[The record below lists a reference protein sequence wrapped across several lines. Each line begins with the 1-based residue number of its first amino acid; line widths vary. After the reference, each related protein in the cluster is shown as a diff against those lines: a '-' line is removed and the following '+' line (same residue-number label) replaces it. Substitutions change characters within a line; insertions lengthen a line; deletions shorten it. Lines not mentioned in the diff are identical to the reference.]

1 MRFVQ
6 RINLEKLG
14 IRAKLILLFVVIKV
28 LPLILLASLAWEGV
42 TQLGSGLGLRTDG
55 LTSEVRDTVGE
66 MGKTFTKEAVKALDD
81 RAREELERVTTD
93 TARAVADFLY
103 DRDRDV
109 LLAAQLAPSEGQYR
123 AFVANRKRN
132 VTDIGQWT
140 VAEDGKGWVQKSAA
154 AATVETA
161 SSSNEEN
168 KQDFHYRP
176 PETVLRTVPRPLY
189 HEITF
194 VGLDGHEKVKVSQ
207 TDVLPKDLRD
217 VSKKENTWCKAEGYF
232 AELKKLKPGEIY
244 VSDVIGPYVP
254 SRVLGPVTPDK
265 AKSLGIPFEP
275 EKEAYAG
282 RENPLGKRFQ
292 GIVRWATPVV
302 EDGRIV
308 GYVTLALDHTHIMSF
323 TDNLMPTAARYT
335 AISDA
340 TNGNYAFIWDYL
352 DRNIAHPR
360 HHSIV
365 GFDPKTGQYATPWLE
380 ASVYEGW
387 QQSAKPLA
395 KYLSDIPSFDHQS
408 RDKKPAKALTKAGM
422 LGLDCRYLNFA
433 PQCQGWRDLT
443 QFGGS
448 GSFLILWTGVWKLTT
463 AAAIPYHTGQYAKT
477 PRGFGYVTIGANV
490 DDFHKPAQAT
500 AELMEIRSSEFG
512 EKMKAAQ
519 AELHSLIG
527 ESMGH
532 TAFRLILSTLVM
544 VALVVV
550 VAIWL
555 ASMLTRRITDIIAGL
570 ARIERGD
577 FAFRFRQDSKDEL
590 GRLNES
596 LNTMADSVE
605 ESFHRLDEARHQ
617 AEENSRMKSDFV
629 ASMSHELRTPLNGI
643 LGFAELIREDA
654 PNADIREQADTI
666 YQSGQHLLSL
676 VNDVLDL
683 AKIESGYMTLES
695 IPFALSPLLQ
705 DLVVL
710 HGAPAQ
716 QKGLV
721 LVTDF
726 AADLPEQLLGDPTRV
741 RQVINNLLSNAVKF
755 TEAGE
760 IRLSAQVEGR
770 RLVVG
775 VRDSGPGIAPDAQA
789 HIFERFRQAAA
800 FITREHGGTGLGL
813 ALVREVVGLMGGE
826 VRLESELGRGSYF
839 EFWIPLATGVSPAAP
854 AAGTES

>member
-1 MRFVQ
+1 MKLANG
-6 RINLEKLG
+6 IDLEKLG

-28 LPLILLASLAWEGV
+28 VPLILLALLAWEGV
-42 TQLGSGLGLRTDG
+42 TQLGSSLGERTDS
-55 LTSEVRDTVGE
+55 LTGEVRDTVAE

-109 LLAAQLAPSEGQYR
+109 LLAARLDPTEAQYR
-123 AFVANRKRN
+123 AFAENRKRN
-132 VTDIGQWT
+132 VTDIGQW
-140 VAEDGKGWVQKSAA
+140 VLAEDGKGWVQKSAPA
-154 AATVETA
+154 AASESPTP
-161 SSSNEEN
+161 SNEEN

-176 PETVLRTVPRPLY
+176 PETVLPTLPRPLY

-194 VGLDGHEKVKVSQ
+194 VGLDGQEKVKISQ

-254 SRVLGPVTPDK
+254 SRIIGPVTPAK
-265 AKSLGIPFEP
+265 AKSLEIPFEP

-282 RENPLGKRFQ
+282 RENPQGKRFK

-302 EDGRIV
+302 KSGAIV

-365 GFDPKTGQYATPWLE
+365 GFDPRTGQYATPWLE
-380 ASVYEGW
+380 ASLYEGW
-387 QQSAKPLA
+387 QQSGKPLRQ
-395 KYLSDIPSFDHQS
+395 YLNDIPPFDHQT
-408 RDKKPAKALTKAGM
+408 REKKPAKPLTQAGNV
-422 LGLDCRYLNFA
+422 GLECRYLNFA
-433 PQCQGWRDLT
+433 PQCQGWHDLT

-463 AAAIPYHTGQYAKT
+463 AAAIPYHTGHYGKT

-500 AELMEIRSSEFG
+500 AQLMDTRVNEFG
-512 EKMKAAQ
+512 DRMKAAQ
-519 AELHSLIG
+519 AGLHSLIG

-532 TAFRLILSTLVM
+532 TAFSLIASTLVM
-544 VALVVV
+544 VALVVA

-555 ASMLTRRITDIIAGL
+555 ASMLTRRITDVIAGL
-570 ARIERGD
+570 SRIERGD
-577 FAFRFRQDSKDEL
+577 FSFRFKQDSKDEL
-590 GRLNES
+590 GRLSES
-596 LNTMADSVE
+596 LNTMADAVQ
-605 ESFHRLDEARHQ
+605 ESFRRLDEARHQ

-654 PNADIREQADTI
+654 PNEDIREQADTI

-695 IPFALSPLLQ
+695 IPYPLQPLLKE
-705 DLVVL
+705 LANL
-710 HGAPAQ
+710 HTAAAQ
-716 QKGLV
+716 QKGIAL
-721 LVTDF
+721 LTEF
-726 AADLPEQLLGDPTRV
+726 APELPLEMVGDPTRM

-755 TEAGE
+755 TAQGE
-760 IRLSAQVEGR
+760 IRFSAGLQGR
-770 RLVVG
+770 TLVVG
-775 VRDSGPGIAPDAQA
+775 VRDTGPGIAAEAQPQV
-789 HIFERFRQAAA
+789 FERFRQAAN
-800 FITREHGGTGLGL
+800 FVTREHGGTGLGL
-813 ALVREVVGLMGGE
+813 ALVREVVALMGGE

-839 EFWIPLATGVSPAAP
+839 EVRIPLVLAPSPAMP
-854 AAGTES
+854 SSGTES